1 MVNFVKAGN
10 LYRVISDS
18 YNYFKPG
25 DIVVALESDDVPFC
39 CYKRDYHG
47 PLSYANSYA
56 NTKIHALVN
65 DELEEI
71 K

>member
-18 YNYFKPG
+18 YNYFKSG

-47 PLSYANSYA
+47 PMSYANPYA
-56 NTKIHALVN
+56 NNKIHALCS